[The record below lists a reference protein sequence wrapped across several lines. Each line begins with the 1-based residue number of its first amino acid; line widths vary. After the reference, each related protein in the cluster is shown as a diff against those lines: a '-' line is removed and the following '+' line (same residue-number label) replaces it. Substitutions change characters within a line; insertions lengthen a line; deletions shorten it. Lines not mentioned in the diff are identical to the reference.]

1 MELAEWQLLL
11 QALIVILGLYL
22 AFFKSYFQEKGKNIA
37 TKEDIEEITSKVET
51 IRHEMHFSTESK
63 LSIRMEERNA
73 LVEYF
78 TKYHYWLNTILDVS
92 PSDIDE
98 KDDGVFDKIQ
108 SILYK
113 AKFDFD
119 MAKAKLEIFVEN
131 QNILDLEQK
140 TILGALAIQHLVLE
154 VMLELK
160 QIHFKISVTR
170 QNPDPTTQL
179 EEYKMNLAE
188 KQEILRKFNEA
199 KLGKYKEVLEDCSV
213 LRKIVYDHIKTLIE
227 V

>member
-1 MELAEWQLLL
+1 MEIAEWQLLL
-11 QALIVILGLYL
+11 QFIIVIIGLYL

-51 IRHEMHFSTESK
+51 IRHEMHFLTESK

-78 TKYHYWLNTILDVS
+78 TKYHYWLNTILEAC

-98 KDDGVFDKIQ
+98 KDYGGFDKIQ
-108 SILYK
+108 SILYN

-119 MAKAKLEIFVEN
+119 MARAKLEIFVEN
-131 QNILDLEQK
+131 QHISALEQK
-140 TILGALAIQHLVLE
+140 TILGALAIQHLVQK
-154 VMLELK
+154 VMTELK
-160 QIHFKISVTR
+160 QIHFKISVTL
-170 QNPDPTTQL
+170 QNPDPAAQL
-179 EEYKMNLAE
+179 EEYKTNLAE
-188 KQEILRKFNEA
+188 KQEILCKFNEA
-199 KLGKYKEVLEDCSV
+199 KLEKFKEVLVDCRA
-213 LRKIVYDHIKTLIE
+213 LRKIVCDHIKTLVE

>member
-1 MELAEWQLLL
+1 MGLAEWQLLL
-11 QALIVILGLYL
+11 TVLVVILGLYL

-37 TKEDIEEITSKVET
+37 TKEDIGEITSKVET
-51 IRHEMHFSTESK
+51 IRHEMHFLTESK

-78 TKYHYWLNTILDVS
+78 TKYHYWLNTILEAS

-98 KDDGVFDKIQ
+98 KDDDGFDKIQ

-131 QNILDLEQK
+131 QNILGLEKK
-140 TILGALAIQHLVLE
+140 TILGALSIQHLVQK
-154 VMLELK
+154 VMIELK
-160 QIHFKISVTR
+160 QIHFKIYVTR
-170 QNPDPTTQL
+170 QNSDPTVQL
-179 EEYKMNLAE
+179 DEYKTNLAE
-188 KQEILRKFNEA
+188 KLEILRKFNEA
-199 KLGKYKEVLEDCSV
+199 KLEKYKEVLEDCMT
-213 LRKIVYDHIKTLIE
+213 LRKVVYDHIKTLIE